1 VPLEYIALMMVGA
14 FFVLVLTGMPVAFAI
29 AAVGFVFG
37 FIGFDGWLFELLP
50 SRIYGT
56 ISNYTLLA
64 IPLFVFMGVMLD
76 KTRVAERMLE
86 VIGYASGALPGGMA
100 LAVIAVGV
108 LLGAATGIVGA
119 AIVTLTLIALPT
131 LLRRGYKRTVACGTI
146 CAAGTLGQII
156 PPSLVLLVLAD
167 TMNLSVGSLF
177 AAALVPGLML
187 AGLYVLYLM
196 TLAWFYSADVP
207 AIDAAERAK
216 MSKRQIVKD
225 LFTAVLP
232 PGLLV
237 AAVLGSI
244 IAGIAAPTEA
254 AAVGA
259 VGAVVVALI
268 MRRLSW
274 PVFSD
279 AVMSTVRITAMVFFV
294 LIASQ
299 VFALAFRGLDGEFL
313 IEAMFN
319 WVPGGAYGTLL
330 FILLAD
336 LPARFLP
343 GVDPDHLHRGAAVP
357 ALPRRLP
364 RVLAGMDR
372 DPHRDEP
379 ADLLPDATL
388 RLVADLH
395 EGGSPAGH
403 QDHGNLPRRRALRDH
418 PAGRPGPADPVPRH
432 RPLAARRDRLVGLTR
447 PDPVSSVALIITQAP
462 QVTRIVLFQ
471 GVRMQEAS
479 LWPMGCLAPARRA
492 SAPPRAHHKKTGAIA
507 PAKHRCQAWE
517 TLQSVRRSRAKGF

>member
-14 FFVLVLTGMPVAFAI
+14 FFVLVLTGIPVAFAI
-29 AAVGFVFG
+29 AGVGFVFG

-76 KTRVAERMLE
+76 KTRVAERMLD

-177 AAALVPGLML
+177 AAALMPGLML

-196 TLAWFYSADVP
+196 TLAWLYSADVP

-313 IEAMFN
+313 IEAMFD

-330 FILLAD
+330 FILLLIFLLGFFLEWIQITYIAVP
-336 LPARFLP
+336 LFLP
-343 GVDPDHLHRGAAVP
+343 FLAGYPEFSLVWIAILIAMNLQTSFLTPPFGWSLIFMKGVAPPDIRTTEIYRGAVP
-357 ALPRRLP
+357 F
-364 RVLAGMDR
+364 VIIQ
-372 DPHRDEP
+372 
-379 ADLLPDATL
+379 
-388 RLVADLH
+388 LVAL
-395 EGGSPAGH
+395 GLLIVFPGIALW
-403 QDHGNLPRRRALRDH
+403 LP
-418 PAGRPGPADPVPRH
+418 
-432 RPLAARRDRLVGLTR
+432 
-447 PDPVSSVALIITQAP
+447 
-462 QVTRIVLFQ
+462 
-471 GVRMQEAS
+471 EAIG
-479 LWPMGCLAPARRA
+479 W
-492 SAPPRAHHKKTGAIA
+492 
-507 PAKHRCQAWE
+507 
-517 TLQSVRRSRAKGF
+517 

>member
-1 VPLEYIALMMVGA
+1 MPLEYIALMMVGA

-50 SRIYGT
+50 ARIYGT

-86 VIGYASGALPGGMA
+86 VIGHASGALPGGMA

-119 AIVTLTLIALPT
+119 AIVTLTLMALPT

-146 CAAGTLGQII
+146 CGSGTLGQII

-177 AAALVPGLML
+177 AAALMPGLML
-187 AGLYVLYLM
+187 AGLYVLYLL

-207 AIDAAERAK
+207 AIDADERAR
-216 MSKRQIVKD
+216 MSKRQILKD

-259 VGAVVVALI
+259 VGAVVVAMI

-274 PVFSD
+274 SVFSD
-279 AVMSTVRITAMVFFV
+279 AVMSSVRITAMVFFV

-313 IEAMFN
+313 IEAMFD

-330 FILLAD
+330 FMLLLIFVLGFFLEWIQITYIAVP
-336 LPARFLP
+336 LFLP
-343 GVDPDHLHRGAAVP
+343 FLAGYPEFSLVWIAILIAMNLQTSFLTPPFGWSLIFMKGVAPPDIRTTEIYRGAIPFVIIQ
-357 ALPRRLP
+357 
-364 RVLAGMDR
+364 
-372 DPHRDEP
+372 
-379 ADLLPDATL
+379 
-388 RLVADLH
+388 LVAL
-395 EGGSPAGH
+395 GLLIVFPGIALW
-403 QDHGNLPRRRALRDH
+403 LP
-418 PAGRPGPADPVPRH
+418 
-432 RPLAARRDRLVGLTR
+432 
-447 PDPVSSVALIITQAP
+447 
-462 QVTRIVLFQ
+462 
-471 GVRMQEAS
+471 EAIG
-479 LWPMGCLAPARRA
+479 W
-492 SAPPRAHHKKTGAIA
+492 
-507 PAKHRCQAWE
+507 
-517 TLQSVRRSRAKGF
+517 

>member
-1 VPLEYIALMMVGA
+1 
-14 FFVLVLTGMPVAFAI
+14 VLTGMPVALAI

-274 PVFSD
+274 PVLSD

-330 FILLAD
+330 FILLLIFLLGFFLEWIQITYIAVP
-336 LPARFLP
+336 LFLP
-343 GVDPDHLHRGAAVP
+343 FLAGYPEFSLVWIAILIAMNLQTSFLTPPFGWSLIFMKGVAPPDIRTTEIYRGAVP
-357 ALPRRLP
+357 FVIIQLVALGLLILFPGIALW
-364 RVLAGMDR
+364 
-372 DPHRDEP
+372 
-379 ADLLPDATL
+379 LPDAI
-388 RLVADLH
+388 
-395 EGGSPAGH
+395 G
-403 QDHGNLPRRRALRDH
+403 
-418 PAGRPGPADPVPRH
+418 
-432 RPLAARRDRLVGLTR
+432 
-447 PDPVSSVALIITQAP
+447 
-462 QVTRIVLFQ
+462 
-471 GVRMQEAS
+471 
-479 LWPMGCLAPARRA
+479 W
-492 SAPPRAHHKKTGAIA
+492 
-507 PAKHRCQAWE
+507 
-517 TLQSVRRSRAKGF
+517 

>member
-274 PVFSD
+274 PVLSD

-330 FILLAD
+330 FILLLIFLLGFFLEWIQITYIAVP
-336 LPARFLP
+336 LFLP
-343 GVDPDHLHRGAAVP
+343 FLAGYPEFSLVWIAILIAMNLQTSFLTPPFGWSLIFMKGVAPPDIRTTEIYRGAVP
-357 ALPRRLP
+357 FVIIQLVALGLLILFPGIALW
-364 RVLAGMDR
+364 
-372 DPHRDEP
+372 
-379 ADLLPDATL
+379 LPDAI
-388 RLVADLH
+388 
-395 EGGSPAGH
+395 G
-403 QDHGNLPRRRALRDH
+403 
-418 PAGRPGPADPVPRH
+418 
-432 RPLAARRDRLVGLTR
+432 
-447 PDPVSSVALIITQAP
+447 
-462 QVTRIVLFQ
+462 
-471 GVRMQEAS
+471 
-479 LWPMGCLAPARRA
+479 W
-492 SAPPRAHHKKTGAIA
+492 
-507 PAKHRCQAWE
+507 
-517 TLQSVRRSRAKGF
+517 

>member
-1 VPLEYIALMMVGA
+1 MPLEYIALMMVGA

-50 SRIYGT
+50 ARIYGT

-177 AAALVPGLML
+177 AAALMPGLML

-259 VGAVVVALI
+259 VGAVVVALV

-313 IEAMFN
+313 IEAMFD

-330 FILLAD
+330 FILLLIFLLGFFLEWIQITYIAVP
-336 LPARFLP
+336 LFLP
-343 GVDPDHLHRGAAVP
+343 FLAGYPEFSLVWIAILIAMNLQTSFLTPPFGWSLIFMKGVAPPDIRTTEIYRGAIPFVIIQ
-357 ALPRRLP
+357 
-364 RVLAGMDR
+364 
-372 DPHRDEP
+372 
-379 ADLLPDATL
+379 
-388 RLVADLH
+388 LVAL
-395 EGGSPAGH
+395 GLLIVFPGIALW
-403 QDHGNLPRRRALRDH
+403 LP
-418 PAGRPGPADPVPRH
+418 
-432 RPLAARRDRLVGLTR
+432 
-447 PDPVSSVALIITQAP
+447 
-462 QVTRIVLFQ
+462 
-471 GVRMQEAS
+471 EAIG
-479 LWPMGCLAPARRA
+479 W
-492 SAPPRAHHKKTGAIA
+492 
-507 PAKHRCQAWE
+507 
-517 TLQSVRRSRAKGF
+517 

>member
-1 VPLEYIALMMVGA
+1 MPLEYIALMMVGA
-14 FFVLVLTGMPVAFAI
+14 FFVLVLSGMPVAFAI

-37 FIGFDGWLFELLP
+37 FIGFEGWLFELLP
-50 SRIYGT
+50 SRIFGT

-119 AIVTLTLIALPT
+119 AIVTLTLMALPT

-146 CAAGTLGQII
+146 CASGTLGQII

-177 AAALVPGLML
+177 AAALIPGLML

-196 TLAWFYSADVP
+196 VLAWFFSADVP
-207 AIDAAERAK
+207 AIDAEERAL
-216 MSKRQIVKD
+216 MSKTQILKD

-259 VGAVVVALI
+259 VGAVIVALI

-274 PVFSD
+274 PIFSE

-313 IEAMFN
+313 IQAMFD

-330 FILLAD
+330 FMLLLIFLLGFFLEWIQITYIAVP
-336 LPARFLP
+336 LFLP
-343 GVDPDHLHRGAAVP
+343 FLAGYPEFSLVWIAILIAMNLQTSFLTPPFGWSLIFMKGVAPPDIRTAEIYRGAVP
-357 ALPRRLP
+357 FVIIQLVALGLLIVFPGIALW
-364 RVLAGMDR
+364 
-372 DPHRDEP
+372 
-379 ADLLPDATL
+379 LPDAI
-388 RLVADLH
+388 
-395 EGGSPAGH
+395 G
-403 QDHGNLPRRRALRDH
+403 
-418 PAGRPGPADPVPRH
+418 
-432 RPLAARRDRLVGLTR
+432 
-447 PDPVSSVALIITQAP
+447 
-462 QVTRIVLFQ
+462 
-471 GVRMQEAS
+471 
-479 LWPMGCLAPARRA
+479 W
-492 SAPPRAHHKKTGAIA
+492 
-507 PAKHRCQAWE
+507 
-517 TLQSVRRSRAKGF
+517 

>member
-1 VPLEYIALMMVGA
+1 MPLEYIALMMVGA

-330 FILLAD
+330 FILLLIFLLGFFLEWIQITYIAVP
-336 LPARFLP
+336 LFLP
-343 GVDPDHLHRGAAVP
+343 FLAGYPEFSLVWIAILIAMNLQTSFLTPPFGWSLIFMKGVAPPDIRTTEIYRGAVP
-357 ALPRRLP
+357 FVIIQLVALGLLILFPGIALW
-364 RVLAGMDR
+364 
-372 DPHRDEP
+372 
-379 ADLLPDATL
+379 LPDAI
-388 RLVADLH
+388 
-395 EGGSPAGH
+395 G
-403 QDHGNLPRRRALRDH
+403 
-418 PAGRPGPADPVPRH
+418 
-432 RPLAARRDRLVGLTR
+432 
-447 PDPVSSVALIITQAP
+447 
-462 QVTRIVLFQ
+462 
-471 GVRMQEAS
+471 
-479 LWPMGCLAPARRA
+479 W
-492 SAPPRAHHKKTGAIA
+492 
-507 PAKHRCQAWE
+507 
-517 TLQSVRRSRAKGF
+517 

>member
-14 FFVLVLTGMPVAFAI
+14 FFVLVLTGIPVAFAI
-29 AAVGFVFG
+29 AGVGFVFG
-37 FIGFDGWLFELLP
+37 FIGFEGWLFELLP

-76 KTRVAERMLE
+76 KTRVAERMLD

-177 AAALVPGLML
+177 AAALMPGLML

-196 TLAWFYSADVP
+196 TLAWLYSADVP

-313 IEAMFN
+313 IEAMFD

-330 FILLAD
+330 FILLLIFLLGFFLEWIQITYIAVP
-336 LPARFLP
+336 LFLP
-343 GVDPDHLHRGAAVP
+343 FLAGYPEFSLVWIAILIAMNLQTSFLTPPFGWSLIFMKGVAPPDIRTTEIYRGAVP
-357 ALPRRLP
+357 F
-364 RVLAGMDR
+364 VIIQ
-372 DPHRDEP
+372 
-379 ADLLPDATL
+379 
-388 RLVADLH
+388 LVAL
-395 EGGSPAGH
+395 GLLIVFPGIALW
-403 QDHGNLPRRRALRDH
+403 LP
-418 PAGRPGPADPVPRH
+418 
-432 RPLAARRDRLVGLTR
+432 
-447 PDPVSSVALIITQAP
+447 
-462 QVTRIVLFQ
+462 
-471 GVRMQEAS
+471 EAIG
-479 LWPMGCLAPARRA
+479 W
-492 SAPPRAHHKKTGAIA
+492 
-507 PAKHRCQAWE
+507 
-517 TLQSVRRSRAKGF
+517 

>member
-14 FFVLVLTGMPVAFAI
+14 FFVLVLSGMPVAFAI

-37 FIGFDGWLFELLP
+37 FIGFEGWLFELLP
-50 SRIYGT
+50 ARIFGT

-119 AIVTLTLIALPT
+119 AIVTLTLMALPT

-177 AAALVPGLML
+177 AAALIPGLML
-187 AGLYVLYLM
+187 AGLYVVYLM
-196 TLAWFYSADVP
+196 VLAWFYSADVP
-207 AIDAAERAK
+207 AIDAEERAL
-216 MSKRQIVKD
+216 MSKTQILKD

-259 VGAVVVALI
+259 VGAVIVAMI

-274 PVFSD
+274 PIFSE

-313 IEAMFN
+313 IQAMFD

-330 FILLAD
+330 FMLLLIFLLGFFLEWIQITYIAVP
-336 LPARFLP
+336 LFLP
-343 GVDPDHLHRGAAVP
+343 FLAGFPEFSLVWIAILIAMNLQTSFLTPPFGWSLIFMKGVAPPDIRTSEIYRGAVP
-357 ALPRRLP
+357 FVIIQLVALGLLILFPGIALW
-364 RVLAGMDR
+364 
-372 DPHRDEP
+372 
-379 ADLLPDATL
+379 LPDAI
-388 RLVADLH
+388 
-395 EGGSPAGH
+395 G
-403 QDHGNLPRRRALRDH
+403 
-418 PAGRPGPADPVPRH
+418 
-432 RPLAARRDRLVGLTR
+432 
-447 PDPVSSVALIITQAP
+447 
-462 QVTRIVLFQ
+462 
-471 GVRMQEAS
+471 
-479 LWPMGCLAPARRA
+479 W
-492 SAPPRAHHKKTGAIA
+492 
-507 PAKHRCQAWE
+507 
-517 TLQSVRRSRAKGF
+517 

>member
-1 VPLEYIALMMVGA
+1 MPLEYIALMMVGA

-50 SRIYGT
+50 ARIYGT

-177 AAALVPGLML
+177 AAAMMPGLML

-207 AIDAAERAK
+207 AIDAAERAQ

-330 FILLAD
+330 FILLLIFLLGFFLEWIQITYIAVP
-336 LPARFLP
+336 LFLP
-343 GVDPDHLHRGAAVP
+343 FLAGYPEFSLVWIAILIAMNLQTSFLTPPFGWSLIFMKGVAPPDIRTTEIYRGAVP
-357 ALPRRLP
+357 FVIIQLVALGLLILFPGIALW
-364 RVLAGMDR
+364 
-372 DPHRDEP
+372 
-379 ADLLPDATL
+379 LPDAI
-388 RLVADLH
+388 
-395 EGGSPAGH
+395 G
-403 QDHGNLPRRRALRDH
+403 
-418 PAGRPGPADPVPRH
+418 
-432 RPLAARRDRLVGLTR
+432 
-447 PDPVSSVALIITQAP
+447 
-462 QVTRIVLFQ
+462 
-471 GVRMQEAS
+471 
-479 LWPMGCLAPARRA
+479 W
-492 SAPPRAHHKKTGAIA
+492 
-507 PAKHRCQAWE
+507 
-517 TLQSVRRSRAKGF
+517 

>member
-1 VPLEYIALMMVGA
+1 MPLEYIALMMVGA

-50 SRIYGT
+50 ARIYGT

-177 AAALVPGLML
+177 AAALMPGLML

-259 VGAVVVALI
+259 VGAVVVALV

-330 FILLAD
+330 FILLLIFLLGFFLEWIQITYIAVP
-336 LPARFLP
+336 LFLP
-343 GVDPDHLHRGAAVP
+343 FLAGYPEFSLVWIAILIAMNLQTSFLTPPFGWSLIFMKGVAPPDIRTTEIYRGAIPFVIIQ
-357 ALPRRLP
+357 
-364 RVLAGMDR
+364 
-372 DPHRDEP
+372 
-379 ADLLPDATL
+379 
-388 RLVADLH
+388 LVAL
-395 EGGSPAGH
+395 GLLIAFPGIALW
-403 QDHGNLPRRRALRDH
+403 LP
-418 PAGRPGPADPVPRH
+418 
-432 RPLAARRDRLVGLTR
+432 
-447 PDPVSSVALIITQAP
+447 
-462 QVTRIVLFQ
+462 
-471 GVRMQEAS
+471 EAIG
-479 LWPMGCLAPARRA
+479 W
-492 SAPPRAHHKKTGAIA
+492 
-507 PAKHRCQAWE
+507 
-517 TLQSVRRSRAKGF
+517 

>member
-1 VPLEYIALMMVGA
+1 MPLEYFALMMVIA

-29 AAVGFVFG
+29 AAVGFLFG

-86 VIGYASGALPGGMA
+86 VIGYVSGALPGGMA

-146 CAAGTLGQII
+146 CASGTLGQII

-187 AGLYVLYLM
+187 AGLYVLYLL

-207 AIDAAERAK
+207 AIDATERAR
-216 MSKRQIVKD
+216 MSKAQIVKD

-232 PGLLV
+232 PALLV
-237 AAVLGSI
+237 FAVLGSI

-259 VGAVVVALI
+259 VGAVVVAAI
-268 MRRLSW
+268 MRRLGW
-274 PVFSD
+274 TVFRE
-279 AVMSTVRITAMVFFV
+279 AVLSSVRITAMVFFV

-319 WVPGGAYGTLL
+319 WVPGGAYGTLV
-330 FILLAD
+330 FMLLLIFLLGFFLEWIQITYIAVP
-336 LPARFLP
+336 LFLP
-343 GVDPDHLHRGAAVP
+343 FLAGYPEFSLVWIAILIAMNLQTSFLTPPFGWSLIFMKGVAPPEIRTAEIYRGAIPFVIIQVI
-357 ALPRRLP
+357 ALALLILFPGIALWLP
-364 RVLAGMDR
+364 
-372 DPHRDEP
+372 
-379 ADLLPDATL
+379 
-388 RLVADLH
+388 
-395 EGGSPAGH
+395 
-403 QDHGNLPRRRALRDH
+403 
-418 PAGRPGPADPVPRH
+418 
-432 RPLAARRDRLVGLTR
+432 
-447 PDPVSSVALIITQAP
+447 
-462 QVTRIVLFQ
+462 
-471 GVRMQEAS
+471 EAIG
-479 LWPMGCLAPARRA
+479 W
-492 SAPPRAHHKKTGAIA
+492 
-507 PAKHRCQAWE
+507 
-517 TLQSVRRSRAKGF
+517 

>member
-177 AAALVPGLML
+177 AAALMPGLML

-207 AIDAAERAK
+207 AIDAAERAQ
-216 MSKRQIVKD
+216 MSKGQIVKD

-330 FILLAD
+330 FILLLIFLLGFFLEWIQITYIAVP
-336 LPARFLP
+336 LFLP
-343 GVDPDHLHRGAAVP
+343 FLAGYPEFSLVWIAILIAMNLQTSFLTPPFGWSLIFMKGVAPPDIRTTEIYRGAVP
-357 ALPRRLP
+357 F
-364 RVLAGMDR
+364 VVIQ
-372 DPHRDEP
+372 
-379 ADLLPDATL
+379 
-388 RLVADLH
+388 LVAL
-395 EGGSPAGH
+395 GLLILFPGIALW
-403 QDHGNLPRRRALRDH
+403 LP
-418 PAGRPGPADPVPRH
+418 
-432 RPLAARRDRLVGLTR
+432 
-447 PDPVSSVALIITQAP
+447 
-462 QVTRIVLFQ
+462 
-471 GVRMQEAS
+471 EAIG
-479 LWPMGCLAPARRA
+479 W
-492 SAPPRAHHKKTGAIA
+492 
-507 PAKHRCQAWE
+507 
-517 TLQSVRRSRAKGF
+517 